1 MTLTTTFRKRPD
13 VRFRNIGGEGI
24 VVMQSSAE
32 VLVVSEVGA
41 RMLELIES
49 DSAVGGILAALT
61 AEYDVDGAVL
71 ERDALSYLQQ
81 LLDANVIEVA
91 TA

>member
-1 MTLTTTFRKRPD
+1 MTLTTTFRKRTD
-13 VRFRNIGGEGI
+13 VRYRNIGGEGI

-41 RMLELIES
+41 RVLELIES
-49 DSAVGGILAALT
+49 GNAVGGILTAIT

-71 ERDALSYLQQ
+71 ERDAVTYLQE

-91 TA
+91 TT

>member
-41 RMLELIES
+41 RVLELIES
-49 DSAVGGILAALT
+49 GNAVGGILTAIS
-61 AEYDVDGAVL
+61 AEYDVDSAVL
-71 ERDALSYLQQ
+71 EHDALAYLQQ
-81 LLDANVIEVA
+81 LLDADVIEVA